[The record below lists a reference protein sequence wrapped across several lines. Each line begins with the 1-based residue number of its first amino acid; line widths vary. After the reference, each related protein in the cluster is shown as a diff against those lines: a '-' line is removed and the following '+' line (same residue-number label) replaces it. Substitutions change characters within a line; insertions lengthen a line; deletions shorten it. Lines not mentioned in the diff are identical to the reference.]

1 MLIGKGFTRSSDIY
15 GIGCVLYEM
24 LTGSPPF
31 YDEDIKLL
39 YRSIKMEPLDCPK
52 YLSGSVRN
60 LLN

>member
-1 MLIGKGFTRSSDIY
+1 
-15 GIGCVLYEM
+15 M